1 MNGKLLKKIYYL
13 FKYAKETCKPNNR
26 GLNGD
31 RITDTNNNMDFM
43 IFYALRIYNKPLQ
56 LFVEKRQ
63 FFIQNNQWLNSIIYH

>member
-13 FKYAKETCKPNNR
+13 FKYAKETCKPNTR

-43 IFYALRIYNKPLQ
+43 IFYALRI
-56 LFVEKRQ
+56 
-63 FFIQNNQWLNSIIYH
+63 

>member
-1 MNGKLLKKIYYL
+1 MILSWSNLYQLQVLIVTHRTHDIMIFGGMNGKLLKKIYYL

-43 IFYALRIYNKPLQ
+43 IFYALRI
-56 LFVEKRQ
+56 
-63 FFIQNNQWLNSIIYH
+63 